1 MNYLVEL
8 HVMPVYEAYEESMKI
23 CTVFGAFVRTRSG
36 ADNIPA
42 YDIGIRVRQSKD
54 CSPY

>member
-1 MNYLVEL
+1 VNYLVEL

-42 YDIGIRVRQSKD
+42 YDVLCCI
-54 CSPY
+54 